1 MPYVLIVASFLFKSI
16 MQNLQY
22 ISIWIKIPVLFQ
34 KTRTNDFFKRLKTMD
49 WCLFSSEDASTEL
62 IQVLIMT

>member
-22 ISIWIKIPVLFQ
+22 ISILIKIPGLFQ

-49 WCLFSSEDASTEL
+49 
-62 IQVLIMT
+62 